1 MKIEIWSDIACPFCY
16 IGKRHLEQALSKFND
31 SIHFDI
37 EWKSY
42 QLQPDLQITEAKGLD
57 AFLAE
62 IKGWSLS
69 QAQEMNQQVSQ
80 MAQASGLNY
89 QLDKAIVANT
99 LKAHQLIQLAKS
111 QSLGDA
117 AEEALFKAYF
127 IEGKDLNDENE
138 LCRIA
143 EGIGISG
150 HEISSVLKTQA
161 YVDEIKREQFEAQQ
175 LLVRGVPFFLF
186 NDQYAISGAQP
197 VETFESVIQQ
207 ILTIEQNGQD

>member
-16 IGKRHLEQALSKFND
+16 IGKRHLEHALSKFN
-31 SIHFDI
+31 STINFDI

-57 AFLAE
+57 VYLAE

-80 MAQASGLNY
+80 MAKACGLNY
-89 QLDKAIVANT
+89 QLNKAIVANT
-99 LKAHQLIQLAKS
+99 LKAHQLIQLAKTK
-111 QSLGDA
+111 LMGDA

-127 IEGKDLNDENE
+127 TEGKDLNDENE

-143 EGIGISG
+143 ESIGISS
-150 HEISSVLKTQA
+150 HEMAAVFKNQA
-161 YVDEIKREQFEAQQ
+161 YVDEVKREQFEAQQ
-175 LLVRGVPFFLF
+175 LQVRGVPFFLF

-207 ILTIEQNGQD
+207 ILTIEQNQ

>member
-57 AFLAE
+57 AYLAE

-80 MAQASGLNY
+80 MAKASGLNY
-89 QLDKAIVANT
+89 QLDKAIVTNT

-143 EGIGISG
+143 EGIGISS

-175 LLVRGVPFFLF
+175 LQVRGVPFFLF

>member
-57 AFLAE
+57 AYLAE
-62 IKGWSLS
+62 IKGWSIE
-69 QAQEMNQQVSQ
+69 QAQSMNQQVSQ
-80 MAQASGLNY
+80 MAKSSGLNY
-89 QLDKAIVANT
+89 QLDIAKVANT
-99 LKAHQLIQLAKS
+99 LKAHQLIQLAKTK
-111 QSLGDA
+111 SLGDA

-143 EGIGISG
+143 EGIGISS

-175 LLVRGVPFFLF
+175 LQVRGVPFFLF

-197 VETFESVIQQ
+197 VETFINTIQQ
-207 ILTIEQNGQD
+207 IAIIAKENE

>member
-57 AFLAE
+57 AYLAE
-62 IKGWSLS
+62 IKGWSIE
-69 QAQEMNQQVSQ
+69 QAQSMNQQVSQ
-80 MAQASGLNY
+80 MAKASGLNY
-89 QLDKAIVANT
+89 QLDIAKVANT
-99 LKAHQLIQLAKS
+99 LKAHQLIQLAKTK
-111 QSLGDA
+111 SLGDA

-143 EGIGISG
+143 EGIGISS

-175 LLVRGVPFFLF
+175 LQVRGVPFFLF
-186 NDQYAISGAQP
+186 NDNYAISGAQP

>member
-57 AFLAE
+57 AYLAE
-62 IKGWSLS
+62 IKGWSIE
-69 QAQEMNQQVSQ
+69 QAQSMNQQVSQ
-80 MAQASGLNY
+80 MAKASGLNY
-89 QLDKAIVANT
+89 QLDIAKVANT
-99 LKAHQLIQLAKS
+99 LKAHQLIQLAKTK
-111 QSLGDA
+111 SLGDA

-143 EGIGISG
+143 EGIGISS

-175 LLVRGVPFFLF
+175 LQVRGVPFFLF

-197 VETFESVIQQ
+197 VETFINTIQQ
-207 ILTIEQNGQD
+207 IAIIAKENE